1 MQRKGSI
8 RIYIEDYQ
16 KVYAS
21 CPKNVHFLW
30 ADIQLSKGKVNN
42 YKTKVQIDGKDV
54 SIVYRSAPCNGVKAC
69 PKDGCPYVAA
79 IREQR
84 PCKNHPSN
92 PLYKTN
98 DIEPCPV
105 QFAYIYPDD
114 SNDHR
119 RWILAFVRQPKGSKE
134 SLHNHDVHAS
144 SHLLAKTQEDIKN
157 AALTNVS
164 LKPSEVCR
172 GKGLGY
178 IPSAVDKASASVE
191 RVSSVM
197 SKARSSSALCN
208 AKWDIASLEKMA
220 DNSDEKDAFHGSNYS
235 QVMRNELT
243 KLSRPYLVSAGIEN
257 GIQYIFTMNPLMSKF
272 YQKLSSSKLILHTM
286 RQRNTLTYL
295 MLQHLMDSNG
305 LGSGQ

>member
-1 MQRKGSI
+1 M
-8 RIYIEDYQ
+8 YIEDYQ

-21 CPKNVHFLW
+21 CPKNVQFLW

-54 SIVYRSAPCNGVKAC
+54 SVVYRSAPCNGVKAC
-69 PKDGCPYVAA
+69 PEDGCPYVAA

-84 PCKNHPSN
+84 SCKNHPSN

-157 AALTNVS
+157 AAIANVS

-172 GKGLGY
+172 GKRIGVY
-178 IPSAVDKASASVE
+178 PFSSRQSVCKCRE
-191 RVSSVM
+191 SSSVM
-197 SKARSSSALCN
+197 SKVRSSSALCN
-208 AKWDIASLEKMA
+208 AKWDVASLEKMA
-220 DNSDEKDAFHGSNYS
+220 DSIDEKDAFRGSNYS

-257 GIQYIFTMNPLMSKF
+257 GIQYIFTMNLLMSKI
-272 YQKLSSSKLILHTM
+272 LSKAEFIEADI
-286 RQRNTLTYL
+286 TYNETKEYPYL
-295 MLQHLMDSNG
+295 FNAAAFKQWTW
-305 LGSGQ
+305 